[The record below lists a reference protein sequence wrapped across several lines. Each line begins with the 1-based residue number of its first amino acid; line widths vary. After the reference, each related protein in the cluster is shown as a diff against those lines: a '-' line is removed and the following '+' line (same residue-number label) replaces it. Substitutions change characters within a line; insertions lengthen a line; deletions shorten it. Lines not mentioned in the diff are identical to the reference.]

1 MSWNFA
7 HDFVLMYY
15 RSSLSVVTLRQ
26 FLYACRDVLWYG
38 DVRPSVRPGL
48 RPPVFRT
55 FLLHA
60 LSWNFAHDFVLMYY
74 RSSLSV
80 VNLRQVLLELCPFW
94 NLEYWKYTVFRT
106 FLLHTLTYW
115 VEILH
120 MNFFTVLQIKFKCR
134 QFASIFVGV
143 MPLLELKLLE
153 IHSFPHFSLICF
165 DILSWNFAYDFV
177 LLYYRSS
184 LSVVNFR
191 QFLWELCPFWNLN
204 YWNTVFRTFSYM
216 LWHIEL
222 KFCTWLCSN
231 VLQIKFECHQFVSI
245 FVGVM
250 PLLELKILQIH
261 SFPHFSLTCFDILS
275 WNFAYDFVLLYYRSS
290 SSVVNF
296 CVSYAPFGT
305 QNTENIQFSAL
316 FSDMLWLIELKI
328 CTWLCFTEIK
338 INFDCRQ
345 FASIFCGSYAPF
357 GTLNTWNTLFTFL
370 LHALAYW
377 AEIFHVTFFNVL
389 QIKFECCHS
398 VSIHF
403 IWNLKFDVGFFN
415 AFLLEKYSI
424 KIAF

>member
-1 MSWNFA
+1 
-7 HDFVLMYY
+7 
-15 RSSLSVVTLRQ
+15 
-26 FLYACRDVLWYG
+26 
-38 DVRPSVRPGL
+38 
-48 RPPVFRT
+48 
-55 FLLHA
+55 
-60 LSWNFAHDFVLMYY
+60 
-74 RSSLSV
+74 
-80 VNLRQVLLELCPFW
+80 
-94 NLEYWKYTVFRT
+94 
-106 FLLHTLTYW
+106 
-115 VEILH
+115 
-120 MNFFTVLQIKFKCR
+120 
-134 QFASIFVGV
+134 
-143 MPLLELKLLE
+143 
-153 IHSFPHFSLICF
+153 
-165 DILSWNFAYDFV
+165 
-177 LLYYRSS
+177 
-184 LSVVNFR
+184 
-191 QFLWELCPFWNLN
+191 
-204 YWNTVFRTFSYM
+204 M

-231 VLQIKFECHQFVSI
+231 VLQIKFECRQFVSI

-275 WNFAYDFVLLYYRSS
+275 WNFAYDFVLLYFRSS

-316 FSDMLWLIELKI
+316 FSDMLWLIELQI

-338 INFDCRQ
+338 INFDCGQ

-357 GTLNTWNTLFTFL
+357 GTLNTWNTQFTFL

-377 AEIFHVTFFNVL
+377 AEFFRVTFFNVL